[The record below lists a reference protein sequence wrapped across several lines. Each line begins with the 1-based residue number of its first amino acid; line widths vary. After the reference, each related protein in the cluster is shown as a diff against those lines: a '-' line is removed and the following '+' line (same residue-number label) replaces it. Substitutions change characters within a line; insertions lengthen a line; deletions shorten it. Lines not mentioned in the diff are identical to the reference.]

1 MSSVSS
7 QSEQSRASDPLFQNV
22 EDLYLESYAF
32 TTAAAIVGSV
42 DRKIFV
48 LLKDGRNL
56 FGILRTFDQFANLVL
71 QDTLERIYFGEEG
84 EAPTRFL
91 RLIVVCLW

>member
-42 DRKIFV
+42 DR
-48 LLKDGRNL
+48 RYL
-56 FGILRTFDQFANLVL
+56 F
-71 QDTLERIYFGEEG
+71 Y
-84 EAPTRFL
+84 
-91 RLIVVCLW
+91 